1 MSDRTPV
8 IVGIGLSDY
17 PVAPHLTGY
26 GHQVQAVRRALDDSG
41 VRKADI
47 DGFMTVGNNGF
58 MIDDVATMA
67 EYLQIRH
74 KWCEGTQYG
83 GSATEAFVDHAAE
96 AIRAGKCDTVLITY
110 GSDLRSNKTR
120 SLSMGMVPAF
130 DGPRGWEQPFGP
142 SIMSNYAM
150 MAQRHMYEYGTT
162 IEQLAEIAVSTRL
175 HAANNPNAL
184 NKDPLT
190 IEQVISAPRLADPF
204 GRYDCCLVTD
214 GGGAI
219 IMTTAERANDL
230 KQKPIW
236 VLGSA
241 MSSTHWNPSQMH
253 DMTTTGAAVAG
264 PKAFARAG
272 LKPSDMD
279 FAQIYDSFTITVMLQ
294 LEGLGFCK
302 KGEGGAFVES
312 GVLRPG
318 GKLPTNTDGGGLSSS
333 HPGQRGIFLLIESVL
348 QLRGQATG
356 RQVPNAKL
364 GVASGSGGMAS
375 YMGTVILGSER
386 P

>member
-8 IVGIGLSDY
+8 IVGVGLSDY
-17 PVAPHLTGY
+17 PVAPHLTSY
-26 GHQVQAVRRALDDSG
+26 GHQAQAIRRALDDSG
-41 VRKADI
+41 VAKDAI

-67 EYLQIRH
+67 EYFQIKHR
-74 KWCEGTQYG
+74 WCEGTQYG

-96 AIRAGKCDTVLITY
+96 AIRAGKCDTVLITF
-110 GSDLRSNKTR
+110 GSDLRSNKNR
-120 SLSMGMVPAF
+120 SLSMGMVPALE
-130 DGPRGWEQPFGP
+130 GPRAWEQPFGP
-142 SIMSNYAM
+142 SIMSNYAL
-150 MAQRHMYEYGTT
+150 MAQRHMYQYGTR
-162 IEQLAEIAVSTRL
+162 IEQLAEIAVSTRM
-175 HAANNPNAL
+175 HAANNPLAL
-184 NKDPLT
+184 NRDPLS
-190 IEQVISAPRLADPF
+190 IDDVVNAPRLSDPL

-219 IMTTAERANDL
+219 IMTTAERARDL

-241 MSSTHWNPSQMH
+241 VSATHWNVGQMA
-253 DMTTTGAAVAG
+253 DLTVTGAATCG
-264 PKAFARAG
+264 PEAFARAG
-272 LKPSDMD
+272 LSPADID
-279 FAQIYDSFTITVMLQ
+279 ILQLYDSFTITVMLL

-302 KGEGGAFVES
+302 PGEGGPFVAE
-312 GVLRPG
+312 GHLRPG
-318 GKLPTNTDGGGLSSS
+318 GRLPVNTDGGGLSSS

-356 RQVPNAKL
+356 RQVPDAKL
-364 GVASGSGGMAS
+364 GMACGSGGMAS
-375 YMGTVILGSER
+375 YIGAVILGSER

>member
-1 MSDRTPV
+1 MPDRTPV
-8 IVGIGLSDY
+8 IVGVGLSDY
-17 PVAPHLTGY
+17 PVAPHLTAY
-26 GHQVQAVRRALDDSG
+26 GHQVQAIRRALDDSG
-41 VRKADI
+41 VAKDDI

-58 MIDDVATMA
+58 MIDDVASMA

-83 GSATEAFVDHAAE
+83 GSASEAFVDHAAE
-96 AIRAGKCDTVLITY
+96 AIRNGRCDTVLISY
-110 GSDLRSNKTR
+110 GSDLRSNKSR

-150 MAQRHMYEYGTT
+150 MAMRHMHVYGTT
-162 IEQLAEIAVSTRL
+162 SEQLAEIAVSTRM
-175 HAANNPNAL
+175 HAANNPLAL
-184 NKDPLT
+184 NRDPLS
-190 IEQVISAPRLADPF
+190 IEDVVSAPRLSDPF

-219 IMTTAERANDL
+219 IMTTAERAKDL
-230 KQKPIW
+230 RQKPIW

-241 MSSTHWNPSQMH
+241 VASTHWNPSQMP
-253 DMTTTGAAVAG
+253 DMTATGAAICG
-264 PKAFARAG
+264 PEAFARAG

-279 FAQIYDSFTITVMLQ
+279 FAQLYDSFTITVML
-294 LEGLGFCK
+294 LIEGLGFCK
-302 KGEGGAFVES
+302 PGEGGPLVHS

-318 GKLPTNTDGGGLSSS
+318 GKLPINTDGGGLSSS
-333 HPGQRGIFLLIESVL
+333 HPGQRGLFLLIESAL
-348 QLRGQATG
+348 QLRGQAQG
-356 RQVPNAKL
+356 RQVPDAKL
-364 GVASGSGGMAS
+364 GIACGSGGQAS
-375 YMGTVILGSER
+375 YIGAVILGNEQ

>member
-1 MSDRTPV
+1 VSDRTPV
-8 IVGIGLSDY
+8 IVGVGLSDY
-17 PVAPHLTGY
+17 PVAPHLTAF
-26 GHQVQAVRRALDDSG
+26 GHQMQATRRALEDSG
-41 VRKADI
+41 VKKDDI
-47 DGFMTVGNNGF
+47 DGYMTVGNNGF
-58 MIDDVATMA
+58 MIDDVASMA
-67 EYLQIRH
+67 EYLQIKH

-96 AIRAGKCDTVLITY
+96 AIRNGRCDTMLITY

-120 SLSMGMVPAF
+120 SMSMGMVPAL
-130 DGPRGWEQPFGP
+130 DGPRAWEQPFGP

-150 MAQRHMYEYGTT
+150 MAQRHMHQYGTT
-162 IEQLAEIAVSTRL
+162 IEQLAEIAVSTRM
-175 HAANNPNAL
+175 HAAYNPQAL
-184 NKDPLT
+184 NRDPLS
-190 IEQVISAPRLADPF
+190 IEDVVSAPRLADPF

-214 GGGAI
+214 GGGAL
-219 IMTTAERANDL
+219 IMTTAERAKDL

-241 MSSTHWNPSQMH
+241 VSSTHWNPSQMP
-253 DMTTTGAAVAG
+253 DMTVTGAATCG
-264 PKAFARAG
+264 PEAFARAG

-279 FAQIYDSFTITVMLQ
+279 FAQIYDSFTITVMLL

-302 KGEGGAFVES
+302 PGEGGAFVQS
-312 GVLRPG
+312 GALRPG

-333 HPGQRGIFLLIESVL
+333 HPGQRGLFLLIESIL
-348 QLRGQATG
+348 QLRGQAHG

-364 GVASGSGGMAS
+364 GIACGSGGMAS
-375 YMGTVILGSER
+375 YIGAVILGNEQ